1 MSMKMS
7 LITSDRKI
15 GLLIFCDLN
24 LLDYAI
30 LEMMKKMFSTN
41 VKQLEDIEGL
51 SATASNAWD
60 RLTQKFINNSIDQWQ
75 MRLEKVIGKSIIPK
89 L

>member
-1 MSMKMS
+1 
-7 LITSDRKI
+7 
-15 GLLIFCDLN
+15 
-24 LLDYAI
+24 
-30 LEMMKKMFSTN
+30 MMKKMFSTN
-41 VKQLEDIEGL
+41 VKQLEDMEGL
-51 SATASNAWD
+51 SAAASNAWD